1 MAVSQA
7 TVPQVTVPPVT
18 GPQRAVRRAG
28 GTEYRT
34 ALVTGA
40 SGGVGEAFARRLG
53 ADGCDLVL
61 VARRSRQLD
70 DLAGQLTAAHGVH
83 VEVLGAD
90 LTVPD
95 ELARVEQRLADA
107 GRPLDL
113 LVNNAGAFGSV
124 GLLADQTAEAETRKI
139 ELNAVAMV
147 RLARAALPGM
157 LRRGRGGIINV
168 SSVSAFLP
176 TPRAATY
183 SATKAFITS
192 FSESLHGETRER
204 GVTVT
209 ALCAG
214 PMKTTIHDDDP
225 DRPTDRTPAR
235 LGVLDPADVV
245 ASGLAA
251 VRAGRPVCVPGRR
264 WAVLAGAART
274 LPRPLVRR
282 AFYRLWGG
290 SQQLR
295 KDGK

>member
-1 MAVSQA
+1 VIAVQ
-7 TVPQVTVPPVT
+7 
-18 GPQRAVRRAG
+18 
-28 GTEYRT
+28 EYRM

-40 SGGVGEAFARRLG
+40 SSGVGEAFARRLG

-61 VARRSRQLD
+61 VARRAKQLD
-70 DLAGQLTAAHGVH
+70 DLAGQLTAAHGIS

-90 LTVPD
+90 LTAPD
-95 ELARVEQRLADA
+95 ELARVEQRLASPDH
-107 GRPLDL
+107 PVDL

-124 GLLADQTAEAETRKI
+124 GLLADQTADAETLKI

-147 RLARAALPGM
+147 RLARAVLPGM
-157 LRRGRGGIINV
+157 LARGQGGIINV

-192 FSESLHGETRER
+192 FSESLHGETAER

-209 ALCAG
+209 ALCPG
-214 PMKTTIHDDDP
+214 PMKTTIHNDDP
-225 DRPTDRTPAR
+225 GRPTDRTPAR
-235 LGVLDPADVV
+235 LGVLEPAAVV

-251 VRAGRPVCVPGRR
+251 VGAGRPVCVPGRR
-264 WAVLAGAART
+264 WAVMAAAART
-274 LPRPLVRR
+274 FPRPLVRR

-295 KDGK
+295 KDGQ